1 MGARVALLVLVV
13 LAAVPGEAWALAGGA
28 KGSGGGGGSSGGGG
42 GYSSSGGGG
51 GGKITLLAVLLGLGF
66 AAAIF
71 LIPFILRR
79 LRGSGGGSQATPARR
94 LLVGRRARKAEEVAK
109 AANAGDGYWDPADLK
124 RRVEE
129 GFYPIQSSWSQ
140 RGVSP
145 SRPYLSDE
153 LYQRHEL
160 QLEGLERQHR
170 VNRIADLA
178 LDKVE
183 IVRVV
188 NVTDDSKDR
197 FVAFIECRA
206 RDWMEDTATGEVVNG
221 NPSAQTTFQQYWSFS
236 CDPIAA
242 GSSTRSSRA
251 RRATTTRRRGTS
263 TPTTGLLS
271 QLPGREPVAHARGE
285 DTSPNGSTR
294 SPNSTRCGRP
304 RICGGACA
312 RRARPVAI
320 CTGARHLACRQ

>member
-1 MGARVALLVLVV
+1 MGGRVALLVLLV
-13 LAAVPGEAWALAGGA
+13 LAAVPGQAWALAGGA
-28 KGSGGGGGSSGGGG
+28 TGSGGGGGGGGG
-42 GYSSSGGGG
+42 GYSSSGGGSG
-51 GGKITLLAVLLGLGF
+51 RITLVGVLLGLGF
-66 AAAIF
+66 AVAIF
-71 LIPFILRR
+71 LVPYIIRR

-94 LLVGRRARKAEEVAK
+94 LLAGRRARKAEEVAK

-129 GFYPIQSSWSQ
+129 AFYPIQSSWSK
-140 RGVSP
+140 RDVSP
-145 SRPYLSDE
+145 SRPYVSDE
-153 LYQRHEL
+153 LYKRHEL

-206 RDWMEDTATGEVVNG
+206 RDWMEDAETGKVVNG

-236 CDPIAA
+236 RDPHRGWVLDEIQQGQEGDYHTQKRDIDSDDGAPQPAA
-242 GSSTRSSRA
+242 RA
-251 RRATTTRRRGTS
+251 
-263 TPTTGLLS
+263 
-271 QLPGREPVAHARGE
+271 
-285 DTSPNGSTR
+285 
-294 SPNSTRCGRP
+294 
-304 RICGGACA
+304 
-312 RRARPVAI
+312 
-320 CTGARHLACRQ
+320 